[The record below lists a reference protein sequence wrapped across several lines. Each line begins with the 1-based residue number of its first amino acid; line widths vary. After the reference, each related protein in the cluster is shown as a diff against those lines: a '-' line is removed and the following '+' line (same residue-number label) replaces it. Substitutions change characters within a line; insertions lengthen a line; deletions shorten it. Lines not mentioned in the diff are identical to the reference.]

1 MNTIE
6 LGGITISRVV
16 ESEGPTPVGFL
27 LPDASEE
34 TLRPHATWM
43 APHFYDPESGKFIMS
58 IHSFIVRTRHHTILV
73 DTCVGNSKKRAVP
86 NWNMRD
92 GPYLQDL
99 QAAGISPEQV
109 DFVMCTH
116 LHVDHVGWNTR
127 LENGRWVPTFPNAR
141 YLFAREEW
149 EFWKRSK
156 QEEHEQIMKDSVLPI
171 IEADQADLVHK
182 DHAIEDGLRFEPTPG
197 HTPGHVSLH
206 LSSGGQ
212 EAVITGD
219 MMHHPVQ
226 MAEADWCSH
235 FCVDKTQAVATRK
248 AFLARYADRDVRILG
263 THFAAPVA
271 GRIVSAGDSWRFQV

>member
-1 MNTIE
+1 MKPIQ
-6 LGGITISRVV
+6 LGDISISRVV
-16 ESEGPTPVGFL
+16 ESEGPTPAGFL
-27 LPDASEE
+27 LPDATEDN
-34 TLRPHATWM
+34 LRLHAEWM
-43 APHFYDPESGKFIMS
+43 APHFYDPQSGKLLMS
-58 IHSFIVRTRHHTILV
+58 IHSFILRTRHHTILV
-73 DTCVGNSKKRAVP
+73 DTCLGNGKKRSVP

-92 GPYLQDL
+92 GPFLEDL
-99 QAAGISPEQV
+99 RAAGVSPEQV
-109 DFVMCTH
+109 DVVLCTH

-149 EFWKRSK
+149 EHWRESK
-156 QEEHEQIMKDSVLPI
+156 EEQTAEVMKDSVLPI
-171 IEADQADLVHK
+171 IEAKQADLVES
-182 DHAIEDGLRFEPTPG
+182 DHAIDDELRLEPTPG

-226 MAEADWCSH
+226 MAEVSWCSH
-235 FCVDKTQAVATRK
+235 FCVDKARAIATRK
-248 AFLARYADRDVRILG
+248 EFLSRYADRDVIILG

-271 GRIVSAGDSWRFQV
+271 GHIVSAGEAWRFEA